1 MINPQWLELL
11 MSRTIF
17 YGPKDVRAIE
27 VRLYFYIQWRY
38 MTIWKVHFLVITL
51 NKPVFLNKNIDICPY
66 FATKY
71 RLLWVLIR
79 SVSMLQMSSHSIF
92 VEKYLVRLS
101 LLTMTNP
108 NQLCDVLLFVCSK
121 MADET
126 NLSSKLPVADRTR
139 EVWGRK
145 LCWWCLS
152 SGFLLCTFLLGFADS
167 FCFVFTSSPFY
178 EASPLCTI
186 LCNLFPWLCWYAEVF
201 KGGFEGVLISLPLTT
216 MGALSY
222 LFSIEDFLWQTFIR
236 HSGNMACPS

>member
-1 MINPQWLELL
+1 MIVISSYKSGCVLL
-11 MSRTIF
+11 HAFQFFHAIDPTQMPHSFVF
-17 YGPKDVRAIE
+17 YLGLQCMLTSFCP
-27 VRLYFYIQWRY
+27 
-38 MTIWKVHFLVITL
+38 IT
-51 NKPVFLNKNIDICPY
+51 
-66 FATKY
+66 
-71 RLLWVLIR
+71 
-79 SVSMLQMSSHSIF
+79 
-92 VEKYLVRLS
+92 LVRLS

-121 MADET
+121 MTDET

-152 SGFLLCTFLLGFADS
+152 SGFPLCTFLLGCADS

-186 LCNLFPWLCWYAEVF
+186 VLCNLFPWLSWYVEVF
-201 KGGFEGVLISLPLTT
+201 KGGFEDVLVSVLLTT
-216 MGALSY
+216 MGAFSY
-222 LFSIEDFLWQTFIR
+222 LKFSIEDFLWQTFIR